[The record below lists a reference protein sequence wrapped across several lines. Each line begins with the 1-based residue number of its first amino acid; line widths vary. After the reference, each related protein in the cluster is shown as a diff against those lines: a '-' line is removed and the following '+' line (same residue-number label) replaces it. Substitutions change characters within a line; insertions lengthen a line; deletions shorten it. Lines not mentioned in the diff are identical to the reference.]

1 MTTCVRMRTKVED
14 TIRECLD
21 RNEKAL
27 ITFVTGGFPS
37 ADYTV
42 SVIEAMIRAGSDIV
56 EIGVPFSDPLAD
68 GQIIQ
73 NANTQALLAGT
84 RTRDIFEV
92 VSRVRGDG
100 YSAPLVL
107 LAYINTIY
115 RFGIERFL
123 SECIGVGVDGLIV
136 PDLPPEERH
145 LLNRET
151 GAAGEADGPGAVPLI
166 PMVAPT
172 TSGDRIEAILEGGAG
187 FVYCVSTTGV
197 TGVRDGLPCGV
208 AELLSKVRARTDL
221 PVAVGF
227 GISDAASASRAA
239 AVADAVIVGSAVVQ
253 TIQDALHQS
262 DEEDSLQAVGRLV
275 SELKDALL
283 P

>member
-100 YSAPLVL
+100 CSAPLVL

-115 RFGIERFL
+115 RFGIERF
-123 SECIGVGVDGLIV
+123 
-136 PDLPPEERH
+136 
-145 LLNRET
+145 
-151 GAAGEADGPGAVPLI
+151 
-166 PMVAPT
+166 
-172 TSGDRIEAILEGGAG
+172 
-187 FVYCVSTTGV
+187 
-197 TGVRDGLPCGV
+197 
-208 AELLSKVRARTDL
+208 
-221 PVAVGF
+221 
-227 GISDAASASRAA
+227 
-239 AVADAVIVGSAVVQ
+239 
-253 TIQDALHQS
+253 
-262 DEEDSLQAVGRLV
+262 
-275 SELKDALL
+275 
-283 P
+283 

>member
-14 TIRECLD
+14 TIRECLA

-37 ADYTV
+37 VDYTV
-42 SVIEAMIRAGSDIV
+42 SVAETMIRAGADIV

-68 GQIIQ
+68 GRTIQ

-84 RTRDIFEV
+84 RTSDIFDV
-92 VSRVRGDG
+92 VSRVRADG
-100 YSAPLVL
+100 YPAPLVL

-123 SECIGVGVDGLIV
+123 NECVRAGVDGLII

-145 LLNRET
+145 LVI
-151 GAAGEADGPGAVPLI
+151 GEAGSGGQAGGPRAVPLI

-172 TSGDRIEAILEGGAG
+172 TSDERIDAILGGGAG

-197 TGVRDGLPCGV
+197 TGVRSGLPLGV
-208 AELLSKVRARTDL
+208 AELLSRVRARTDL

-227 GISDAASASRAA
+227 GIGDAAAASDAA
-239 AVADAVIVGSAVVQ
+239 AVSDAVIVGSGIVQ
-253 TIQDALHQS
+253 TIQDALEQS
-262 DEEDSLQAVGRLV
+262 GEAGSLLPVGRLI
-275 SELKDALL
+275 SELKEALRS
-283 P
+283 